1 MRTAHVCH
9 PVGGHRQVQTA
20 LCALRQIAIR
30 LCMCEDLLEKLHG
43 CHEILSV
50 QGEVLCHDAT
60 RSLLQ
65 SRVSQ
70 KLRHLYCLLGTG
82 HPFLLLAHINSE
94 QKGEIGQ
101 DVQGLCTRT
110 ITQQRQS
117 LFECCP
123 RCGSFILSPVGSS
136 QSVNGLRKSFPVTLR
151 QQPALC
157 GAIGALGL
165 LLLACQQGGFA
176 QLEQHITTS
185 SVLFTQQVQGRPI
198 MGDGLFSRCRLQ
210 CLCCSTERVMDASR
224 LVTTVYKMEGQRSE
238 VVNIHVRLL

>member
-30 LCMCEDLLEKLHG
+30 LCMCEDLLEKLPG

-82 HPFLLLAHINSE
+82 HPFLLLPHINGE
-94 QKGEIGQ
+94 QKGEIRQ
-101 DVQGLCTRT
+101 DVHRFCTRT
-110 ITQQRQS
+110 IPQQRQS
-117 LFECCP
+117 LFERCP
-123 RCGSFILSPVGSS
+123 RCCSFIQLPVGSS
-136 QSVNGLRKSFPVTLR
+136 QSVNGLRKCFPVTLL
-151 QQPALC
+151 QQPVLC
-157 GAIGALGL
+157 DGIGALGL
-165 LLLACQQGGFA
+165 LLLACQQGRFA
-176 QLEQHITTS
+176 QPEQ
-185 SVLFTQQVQGRPI
+185 
-198 MGDGLFSRCRLQ
+198 
-210 CLCCSTERVMDASR
+210 
-224 LVTTVYKMEGQRSE
+224 Y
-238 VVNIHVRLL
+238 